1 MVARRDA
8 QLNLTSLLRQAPG
21 SDDEV
26 VGEGLLD
33 PTPDLLEADGL
44 RLAAPVSWSL
54 TVSRMGGDDDDFL
67 VQGEVAG
74 DVVLECRR
82 CLTDVAVPVETSFLY
97 PMVYRPSDEVVLAL
111 SEEADEEDLLV
122 FGQPV
127 VDFAPML
134 LQVLAIDVPI
144 TALCREDCKGLS
156 LDGVNL
162 NEHPEHAAASAARTE
177 PDSPFAALKDLDLKE

>member
-1 MVARRDA
+1 MVSRREA
-8 QLNLTSLLRQAPG
+8 LLNLTSLLRQAPG

-26 VGEGLLD
+26 VEEGLLD
-33 PTPDLLEADGL
+33 PPADLLEIDGL
-44 RLAAPVSWSL
+44 SLAGPISWSL

-67 VQGEVAG
+67 AEGEVDG
-74 DVVLECRR
+74 TVVLECRR
-82 CLTDVAVPVETSFLY
+82 CLVDVDVPVHADFLY
-97 PMVYRPSDEVVLAL
+97 PMAYRPSDEVELAL
-111 SEEADEEDLLV
+111 SEEADEEDLLL

-134 LQVLAIDVPI
+134 LQVLAIEVPI

-177 PDSPFAALKDLDLKE
+177 PDSPFAALKDLDLKD